1 MQNKQRKYR
10 LDHSKLHKYQG
21 LVMILNQFG
30 KRNIEPRECWMQ
42 SHLNKVNRNDLGFW
56 KLFD

>member
-1 MQNKQRKYR
+1 MQNKQRKCR

-30 KRNIEPRECWMQ
+30 KRNIEPREYWMQ
-42 SHLNKVNRNDLGFW
+42 SHSNKVNRNDLGFW